1 MEVRRSRE
9 LEELMEEAAS
19 RSGSGAHNWF
29 LTERTAPGEAV
40 MFGTAPDEVTRGHDE
55 IIGGPKIADYEQA
68 HEGAGIK
75 LVQGHSEAYE
85 TEHAGW
91 AITDTP
97 IELNDVT
104 HVPGRNVTIFVRD
117 REGRAGWRRRFC
129 PSSSRTIC
137 RTPGSP
143 IAQAA
148 ASATDQAGH

>member
-9 LEELMEEAAS
+9 LEELMEEARAA
-19 RSGSGAHNWF
+19 RARGDDNWF
-29 LTERTAPGEAV
+29 HERTAPGEAV

-97 IELNDVT
+97 IELNDGT

-117 REGRAGWRRRFC
+117 REGQWLMAASFL
-129 PSSSRTIC
+129 SVVVSDDLL
-137 RTPGSP
+137 TPGSP